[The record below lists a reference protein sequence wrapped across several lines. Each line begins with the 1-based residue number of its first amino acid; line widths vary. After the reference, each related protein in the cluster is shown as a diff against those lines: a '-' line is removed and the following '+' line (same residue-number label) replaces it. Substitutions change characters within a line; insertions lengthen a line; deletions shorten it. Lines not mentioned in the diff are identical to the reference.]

1 MNKLEELEE
10 KLLTTVNTLRERN
23 SRVLKTL
30 YGLEGKE
37 YLSREETA
45 ILFNTTKEG
54 IRQIE
59 ARSFRQMM
67 HPDRSKPLREYH
79 RYLNSMKLYSSIY
92 WEFWR
97 EHENVGSN

>member
-1 MNKLEELEE
+1 MNELEDLEE
-10 KLLTTVNTLRERN
+10 KLLTAVNTLTER
-23 SRVLKTL
+23 SSAVLKTL
-30 YGLEGKE
+30 YGLEGKKH
-37 YLSREETA
+37 LSREETA

-59 ARSFRQMM
+59 TKCLRLMK
-67 HPDRSKPLREYH
+67 HPDRSRPLREYH
-79 RYLNSMKLYSSIY
+79 QYINSMKLYSSIY